1 MASRYA
7 VPADR
12 VASRTLD
19 GEAVVI
25 NLDSGAYFGLN
36 PPATTLWNLLEAGPR
51 SDEAL
56 ALGLAAA
63 HGADPEEV
71 AADVGHFLGDME
83 RAGLLV
89 RSDAEELTV
98 GPLPDGPVYVAPVAE
113 RYETLDDL
121 MLSGE

>member
-1 MASRYA
+1 MPSRYA

-25 NLDSGAYFGLN
+25 NLESGAYFGLN

-51 SDEAL
+51 SAEAL
-56 ALGLAAA
+56 ALGLATA
-63 HGADPEEV
+63 HGAELEEV
-71 AADVGHFLGDME
+71 SADVRHFLGDLE

-89 RSDAEELTV
+89 PSDADERSV
-98 GPLPDGPVYVAPVAE
+98 DPLPGDQVYVAPVAE